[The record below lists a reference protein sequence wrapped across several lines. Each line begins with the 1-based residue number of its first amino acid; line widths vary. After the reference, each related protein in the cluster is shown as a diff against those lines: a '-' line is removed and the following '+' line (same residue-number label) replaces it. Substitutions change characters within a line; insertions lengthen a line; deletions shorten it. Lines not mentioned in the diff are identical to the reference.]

1 MVVAHTGG
9 RDPLEV
15 TVTLK
20 AFTER
25 QSAKQAEQTTIRGKE
40 HEGKEKKKK

>member
-1 MVVAHTGG
+1 MVVAHTGD

-20 AFTER
+20 TFTKR
-25 QSAKQAEQTTIRGKE
+25 YSAKADRLNDN
-40 HEGKEKKKK
+40 EG